1 MAHKVIDVDIFIE
14 CRGLESVDM
23 TAPESGNP
31 GMGGSQYC
39 FLMLAYFLKKFY
51 SDSFNVRVISYE
63 PLQLPVGIGNVVVNS
78 LEEVLSVSSGS
89 VLVMRQFNAIP
100 PYDVIDRHP
109 DSKIIL
115 WCHNFLFAE
124 EAARVARATAIK
136 GVVFVSRQ
144 MYDFY
149 ADHNITLKATPIFNM
164 VPDTDAPPRRWPES
178 PVITFMG
185 QISKGKGII
194 TLLKI
199 WEQVRRSHPDA
210 ILNIIGKGNLYDR
223 NTPVGPL
230 GITDEPTEREMLPYI
245 TESDGSLSN
254 SVRFLGILGK
264 EKYEV
269 FSNSTVGIVNP
280 SSSTETFGMG
290 IIEMASSSL
299 PVVTRK
305 WNGHPDTAIDGK
317 TSLLA
322 LSVSAMAKCVNR
334 LIEDKGLNLKLGKE
348 ARRQVARFAPDV
360 IVPQWARLISDVA
373 SGNTSF
379 PLLSPARP
387 YWNNYKFMRYA
398 NRLLRHGL
406 RLRFLPSVVDA
417 ETAAYQLLRK
427 LKP

>member
-1 MAHKVIDVDIFIE
+1 MAHKMISVDIFIE

-23 TAPESGNP
+23 TDPEAGNP

-39 FLMLAYFLKKFY
+39 FLMLAYFLDKFHRE
-51 SDSFNVRVISYE
+51 SFKIRIISYE
-63 PLQLPVGIGNVVVNS
+63 PLKLPSGIGNVVVSS
-78 LEEVLSVSSGS
+78 LEEVLSVSRGS
-89 VLVMRQFNAIP
+89 VLIKRQFNTIP
-100 PYDVIDRHP
+100 PYDVVDRSP
-109 DSKIIL
+109 DSNIIL

-124 EAARVARATAIK
+124 EAARISRAEAIK

-149 ADHNITLKATPIFNM
+149 ADHDIILKGTPIFNM
-164 VPDTDAPPRRWPES
+164 VPDTDTPPRRIPVS

-199 WEQVRRSHPDA
+199 WEKVHRVHPDA

-223 NTPVGPL
+223 NTSVGPL
-230 GITDEPTEREMLPYI
+230 GITDEATEREMLPYI
-245 TESDGSLSN
+245 TDPDGTLSR
-254 SVRFLGILGK
+254 SIKFLGILGK

-322 LSVSAMAKCVNR
+322 LSVSSMAHCVNR
-334 LIEDKGLNLKLGKE
+334 LIEDKELNLKLGKE
-348 ARRQVARFAPDV
+348 AKRQVARFAPET
-360 IVPQWARLISDVA
+360 IVPQWARLIKNVA
-373 SGNTSF
+373 SGSASF
-379 PLLSPARP
+379 PLLAPSRP
-387 YWNNYKFMRYA
+387 YWNNYKFLRYA
-398 NRLLRHGL
+398 NRMLRHGL
-406 RLRFLPSVVDA
+406 RLRFLPAVVDV
-417 ETAAYQLLRK
+417 ETAAYGLLRK
-427 LKP
+427 LR